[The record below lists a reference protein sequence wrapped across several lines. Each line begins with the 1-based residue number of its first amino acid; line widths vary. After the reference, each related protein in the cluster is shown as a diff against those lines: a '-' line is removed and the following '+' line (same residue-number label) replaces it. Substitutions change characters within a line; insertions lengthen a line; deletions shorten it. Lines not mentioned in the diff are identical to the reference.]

1 MTDLRKL
8 TIEELE
14 RRNYSQ
20 STARAYLMTIKDFAR
35 YFRQSPDALGPE
47 HIRQYQAYLFR
58 ERKLAA
64 NSVNQRVGALR
75 FFFIKTLK
83 KSWSVDETPYPKR
96 VIRLPRVF
104 SPEEV
109 GRLIDSATTPFYR
122 TILMTLYATGVRR
135 AELAHLKV
143 SDIDS
148 KRMVIHVQGGKG
160 RKDRDI
166 MLSPRLLEVLRE
178 HWRSLK
184 RKPKVWLFPGNRWH
198 TADYPITTKV
208 AWLACREAALRAGL
222 GHDIHPHSLRH
233 CFATHLLEA
242 GADLRTIQILLG
254 HRDLEETTI
263 YLHLSN
269 RHLSATASPLD
280 SLPLT
285 SEYDPDTGTK

>member
-1 MTDLRKL
+1 VTHLRRL
-8 TIEELE
+8 MLEELE

-20 STARAYLMTIKDFAR
+20 STARAYLMAIKDFAR

-47 HIRQYQAYLFR
+47 HIRQYQAYMFR

-83 KSWSVDETPYPKR
+83 KTWSVDETPYPKR
-96 VIRLPRVF
+96 VIRLPRIF

-143 SDIDS
+143 NDIDS

-160 RKDRDI
+160 RKGRDI
-166 MLSPRLLEVLRE
+166 MLSPKLLEALRE

-222 GHDIHPHSLRH
+222 GHDIHPHT
-233 CFATHLLEA
+233 FTPLLCHPSA
-242 GADLRTIQILLG
+242 RSRRRPANHPDSTGA
-254 HRDLEETTI
+254 
-263 YLHLSN
+263 S
-269 RHLSATASPLD
+269 
-280 SLPLT
+280 
-285 SEYDPDTGTK
+285 